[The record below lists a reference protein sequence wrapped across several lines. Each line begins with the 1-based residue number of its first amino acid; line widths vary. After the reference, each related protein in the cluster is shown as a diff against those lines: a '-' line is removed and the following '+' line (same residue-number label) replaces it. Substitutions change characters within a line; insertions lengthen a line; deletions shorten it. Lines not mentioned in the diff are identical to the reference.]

1 MAEES
6 AQEAGTDIRRKA
18 VVRLGI
24 AAVVTLLALAALW
37 WLEQSGKEKPKAKS
51 AAPSPIVAAPTP
63 TPPAPPE
70 PAEPEALPEE
80 APPAEPP
87 TAETPSQPTEP
98 PPPPRPGVLPKPPA
112 AAPASPVKNEPVR
125 PAAVTPRPVPTTPA
139 ALPQTVPPA
148 PAAKPGDFV
157 VQLGVFSS
165 PVNAQQ
171 LVDRLKQQ
179 GIRAYTETRVHVGP
193 FLNKA
198 EAEKA
203 QAELKRLGLSGIV
216 DATR

>member
-18 VVRLGI
+18 ITRLGI
-24 AAVVTLLALAALW
+24 AAIITLLTLAALW
-37 WLEQSGKEKPKAKS
+37 WLDQSGKSKPKARP
-51 AAPSPIVAAPTP
+51 AAPSPIVAAPV
-63 TPPAPPE
+63 PPAPAAPE
-70 PAEPEALPEE
+70 PAEPEPLPEE
-80 APPAEPP
+80 ERPP
-87 TAETPSQPTEP
+87 TESETAPVEP
-98 PPPPRPGVLPKPPA
+98 PPPPKPGVMPKPAA
-112 AAPASPVKNEPVR
+112 AAPASPVRTATPAPVAPASAQ
-125 PAAVTPRPVPTTPA
+125 PAAQA
-139 ALPQTVPPA
+139 APM
-148 PAAKPGDFV
+148 AKPGDFV

-171 LVDRLKQQ
+171 LIERLTKQ
-179 GIRAYTETRVHVGP
+179 GIHAYTETRVHVGP

>member
-1 MAEES
+1 MTVAEES

-24 AAVVTLLALAALW
+24 AAIVTLLALVALW
-37 WLEQSGKEKPKAKS
+37 WLDQSGKEKPKS
-51 AAPSPIVAAPTP
+51 IPAAPSPIVTAPASP
-63 TPPAPPE
+63 PPAAPE
-70 PAEPEALPEE
+70 PAEPEPLPEE
-80 APPAEPP
+80 PVPP
-87 TAETPSQPTEP
+87 TDTEAKPVEP
-98 PPPPRPGVLPKPPA
+98 PPPPKPGVLPKPA
-112 AAPASPVKNEPVR
+112 ATPTSPVKNETAR
-125 PAAVTPRPVPTTPA
+125 TA
-139 ALPQTVPPA
+139 TVPRPA
-148 PAAKPGDFV
+148 PAATPAPVAPPTAAQPAPTAKPGDFV

-165 PVNAQQ
+165 PANAQQ

-216 DATR
+216 DTTR